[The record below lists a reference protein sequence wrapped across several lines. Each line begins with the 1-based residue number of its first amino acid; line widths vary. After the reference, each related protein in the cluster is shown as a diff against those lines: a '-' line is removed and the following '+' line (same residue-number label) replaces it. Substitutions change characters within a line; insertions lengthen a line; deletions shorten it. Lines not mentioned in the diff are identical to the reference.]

1 MQNPKELRS
10 SKNIL
15 TNQNLK
21 IKKSRRHALNNKITK
36 TFSTTMH
43 SINKIKNIENRSL
56 EKTYISISKSAS
68 KNLLQAVRKPIPTQN
83 TNHALLVQLNSFQ
96 LASHAEAKVR
106 FTIELIVRRSDVSIA
121 LARALKI
128 TVFNV

>member
-1 MQNPKELRS
+1 
-10 SKNIL
+10 
-15 TNQNLK
+15 
-21 IKKSRRHALNNKITK
+21 
-36 TFSTTMH
+36 MH

-68 KNLLQAVRKPIPTQN
+68 KNLLQAVRKTIPTQN